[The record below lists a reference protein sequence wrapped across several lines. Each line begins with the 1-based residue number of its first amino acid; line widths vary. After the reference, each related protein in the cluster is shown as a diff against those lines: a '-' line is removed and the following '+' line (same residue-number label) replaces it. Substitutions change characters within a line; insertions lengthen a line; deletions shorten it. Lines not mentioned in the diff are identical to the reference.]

1 GLCMIARRRAIDWVR
16 RSHARERTTAA
27 GAEPAAES
35 FEDELLDSTAHKQ
48 VRKAVTDL
56 PALHRQAIE
65 LAYYDG
71 LTYRQVARSLNITE
85 GTAKWRMRSALR
97 RIGEQLIAEGFE

>member
-1 GLCMIARRRAIDWVR
+1 M
-16 RSHARERTTAA
+16 
-27 GAEPAAES
+27 
-35 FEDELLDSTAHKQ
+35 
-48 VRKAVTDL
+48 TDL

-71 LTYRQVARSLNITE
+71 LTYREVARSLNITE